1 MPRKRMISPELW
13 SSEGFGNLS
22 TFAKVVYIGLISSA
36 DDEGRGRCKPSLLR
50 STLFPY
56 DERLRT
62 SDIDRALEEIE
73 QHTSTMLYTYD
84 GQRYYFLRNWKK
96 WQKIDK
102 PSRSQIP
109 PPPGEDP
116 REPEQEE
123 KENSQQQVKRDS
135 EYHRADEEA
144 AAVLRAL
151 NNAKRTEKE
160 QLTAEDWK
168 RKLLKRE

>member
-1 MPRKRMISPELW
+1 MLETRVRARKETEMPRKRMISPELW
-13 SSEGFGNLS
+13 SSEGFGALS
-22 TFAKVVYIGLISSA
+22 TFAKVVYVGLISSA

-73 QHTSTMLYTYD
+73 QHTSTTLYTSD
-84 GQRYYFLRNWKK
+84 GQRYYCLRNWKK

-116 REPEQEE
+116 REPEQE
-123 KENSQQQVKRDS
+123 NIS
-135 EYHRADEEA
+135 ADEA
-144 AAVLRAL
+144 ACERLRQL
-151 NNAKRTEKE
+151 VHKKQDERE
-160 QLTAEDWK
+160 QLTVADWK
-168 RKLLKRE
+168 SKILSKE

>member
-13 SSEGFGNLS
+13 SSEGFGSLS

-36 DDEGRGRCKPSLLR
+36 DDEGRGRCKATLIR

-62 SDIDRALEEIE
+62 SDIDHALEEIA
-73 QHTSTMLYTYD
+73 QNTSTVIYNCD
-84 GQRYYFLRNWKK
+84 GQSYYFLQNWKK

-109 PPPGEDP
+109 PPPGEP
-116 REPEQEE
+116 PQEPEEG
-123 KENSQQQVKRDS
+123 KRENENRA
-135 EYHRADEEA
+135 ADEEA
-144 AAVLRAL
+144 AKKLRAL
-151 NNAKRTEKE
+151 NNAKQAERE
-160 QLTAEDWK
+160 QMTVEDWK
-168 RKLLKRE
+168 RKIMSEK

>member
-1 MPRKRMISPELW
+1 MISPELW
-13 SSEGFGNLS
+13 SSEGFGALS

-36 DDEGRGRCKPSLLR
+36 DDEGRGRAKASLLR

-62 SDIDRALEEIE
+62 SDIDRALGEIE
-73 QHTSTMLYTYD
+73 KHTSTMLYTYD

-109 PPPGEDP
+109 PPHG
-116 REPEQEE
+116 EPEQEE
-123 KENSQQQVKRDS
+123 KRDVQREEKRETEN
-135 EYHRADEEA
+135 YGADEEA
-144 AAVLRAL
+144 ATRLREL
-151 NNAKRTEKE
+151 NNKKRE
-160 QLTAEDWK
+160 QLTVEDWK
-168 RKLLKRE
+168 KKILKRKE